1 MKISGLI
8 QKLEQYME
16 KYGDHE
22 IYKQTNYTE
31 MLEPVT
37 RVMFGGGK
45 RCVLYS
51 MQSDIINK
59 TNLSTEEWLEDCE
72 RRNK

>member
-1 MKISGLI
+1 MKISELI
-8 QKLEQYME
+8 TQLEKYKS

-31 MLEPVT
+31 MFEPIT
-37 RVMFGGGK
+37 RIMFGGGK

-51 MQSDIINK
+51 MQKDIINK
-59 TNLSTEEWLEDCE
+59 VNLSTEEWLEDCE
-72 RRNK
+72 RRN

>member
-1 MKISGLI
+1 MKISELI
-8 QKLEQYME
+8 TQLEEYKS

-31 MLEPVT
+31 MLEPIT
-37 RVMFGGGK
+37 RIMFGGGK

-51 MQSDIINK
+51 MQKDIINK
-59 TNLSTEEWLEDCE
+59 VNLSTEEWLEDCE
-72 RRNK
+72 RRN

>member
-1 MKISGLI
+1 MKISELI
-8 QKLEQYME
+8 TQLEEYKS

-31 MLEPVT
+31 MLEPIT
-37 RVMFGGGK
+37 RIMFGGGK

-51 MQSDIINK
+51 MQKDIINK
-59 TNLSTEEWLEDCE
+59 VNLSTEEWLKDCE
-72 RRNK
+72 KEE